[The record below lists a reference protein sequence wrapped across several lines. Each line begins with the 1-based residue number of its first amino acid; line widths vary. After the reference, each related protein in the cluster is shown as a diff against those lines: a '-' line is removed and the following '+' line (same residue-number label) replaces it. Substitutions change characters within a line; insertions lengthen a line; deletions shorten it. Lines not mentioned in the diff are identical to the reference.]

1 MDNALLNRQVVFF
14 AGKGGVGKSTSAA
27 AFALYAADQDRR
39 VLLVSTDPA
48 HNLADLFHTPIG
60 GEGITRVAPNLDAVE
75 VDVHRE
81 THRYLDGVKEN
92 IRRTVRSTMLDE
104 ALRQID
110 LAAHSPGAAEA
121 ALFDRMV
128 SLILEESQAYDLL
141 VFDTAPTGHT
151 VRLLTLPELMGTWVD
166 GLLKRRH
173 KRNRDYSH
181 WLGDGEVPDDPLY
194 DVLSRRRQRAAAMR
208 DILLDDQTTAFV
220 FVLVPE
226 YLPIT
231 ETRNAIRELAD
242 WNIHVRHLVVNKLL
256 PEGVTD
262 PFFRERLAR
271 EHRWLAR
278 IDEYFPDLHPLRLPL
293 LPGDVDSR
301 EALDQVAREMA
312 RALDPGR

>member
-1 MDNALLNRQVVFF
+1 MDHALLDRKVVFF
-14 AGKGGVGKSTSAA
+14 AGKGGVGKSTSAS
-27 AFALYAADQDRR
+27 AFALCAARQGKR

-48 HNLADLFHTPIG
+48 HNLGDIFHAPIG
-60 GEGITRVAPNLDAVE
+60 GEGITRVAANLDALE
-75 VDVHRE
+75 VDAHRE

-92 IRRTVRSTMLDE
+92 IRRTVSSTMMEE
-104 ALRQID
+104 AMRQID
-110 LAAHSPGAAEA
+110 LAAHSPGATEA

-128 SLILEESQAYDLL
+128 SLILEESQDYDLL

-166 GLLKRRH
+166 GLLKRRR
-173 KRNRDYSH
+173 KRNKDYSH

-208 DILLDDQTTAFV
+208 DILLDDSATAFV

-231 ETRNAIRELAD
+231 ETRNAIRELAAWD
-242 WNIHVRHLVVNKLL
+242 IHVRHLVVNKLL
-256 PEGVTD
+256 PADVTD
-262 PFFRERLAR
+262 AFFRERLVR
-271 EHRWLAR
+271 EERWLDR
-278 IDEYFPDLHPLRLPL
+278 IDEYFHDLHQVRLPL

-301 EALDQVAREMA
+301 EALDQVAAAIEAELSKR
-312 RALDPGR
+312 